1 MSNNLIS
8 QIGVLESI
16 LHGFQTSKHMLGK
29 KKKKKGNRT
38 NYCLNQQQQKQI

>member
-1 MSNNLIS
+1 MLMSNNLIS

-29 KKKKKGNRT
+29 KKKKERKGIE
-38 NYCLNQQQQKQI
+38 QIIV